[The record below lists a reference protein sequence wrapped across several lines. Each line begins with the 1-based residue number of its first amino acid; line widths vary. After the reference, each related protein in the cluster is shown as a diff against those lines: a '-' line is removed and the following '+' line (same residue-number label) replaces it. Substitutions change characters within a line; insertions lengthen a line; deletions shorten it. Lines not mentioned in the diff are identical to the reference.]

1 QAPHGDGAQA
11 RHDGQLHPLA
21 RARNRQRGR
30 VRHAGGAH
38 FVGSRHQ
45 RCARRMVAAPL

>member
-30 VRHAGGAH
+30 VHLAGGAH
-38 FVGSRHQ
+38 LVGSRHE
-45 RCARRMVAAPL
+45 RRARRMVTAPL